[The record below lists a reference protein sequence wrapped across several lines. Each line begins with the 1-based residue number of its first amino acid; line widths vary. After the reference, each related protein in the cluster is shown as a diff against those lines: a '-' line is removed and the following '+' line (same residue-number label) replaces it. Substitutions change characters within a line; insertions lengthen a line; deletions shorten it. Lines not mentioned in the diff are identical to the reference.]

1 MSETMEKYRS
11 CVSDTPPV
19 SVYQQYDRRKAE
31 LWLKYGPGPEYDAAL
46 TELIDE
52 LGV

>member
-1 MSETMEKYRS
+1 MNETMTRS
-11 CVSDTPPV
+11 RNSSVDTPPA
-19 SVYQQYDRRKAE
+19 SVYQEYDRRKAE
-31 LWLKYGPGPEYDAAL
+31 LWLKYGPGPEYDEAL